1 MTSINITT
9 KAGYITL
16 IKRSGTDKTLQSF
29 TITEPVYSN
38 AIRNTTH
45 ILGTTN
51 RICLVFDNI
60 TIGNNIFECNPEIS
74 GFTFDI
80 HKLSDEMA
88 YRFYESYFR
97 KGSDCSLKYVFDN
110 QYRYNDYLY
119 KYSILMVK
127 YDNLSC
133 IASNLLEAL
142 NKSLEERVSIYI
154 SKNKTYNRKPLITS
168 IEEGKQKIKQLNK
181 MGIKV
186 SPLTEV
192 LYSGLV
198 LGNKVSLEYI
208 SNL

>member
-1 MTSINITT
+1 MTNINITK

-16 IKRSGTDKTLQSF
+16 IKRSGSAKTLKSF
-29 TITEPVYSN
+29 TINEPLYNN
-38 AIRNTTH
+38 AIRKSTH

-51 RICLVFDNI
+51 RICLVFDDI
-60 TIGNNIFECNPEIS
+60 TIGNNIFGCSPEIS
-74 GFTFDI
+74 GFTYDI
-80 HKLSDEMA
+80 HKLSDNMA
-88 YRFYESYFR
+88 NNFYESYIR

-110 QYRYNDYLY
+110 QYRYNNYLY
-119 KYSILMVK
+119 KYSVLMVK

-133 IASNLLEAL
+133 IDSNQLNTL
-142 NKSLEERVSIYI
+142 NKALEERVSIYI
-154 SKNKTYNRKPLITS
+154 SKNKTYNSKPLITS

-181 MGIKV
+181 MGIRV
-186 SPLTEV
+186 TPLVEV